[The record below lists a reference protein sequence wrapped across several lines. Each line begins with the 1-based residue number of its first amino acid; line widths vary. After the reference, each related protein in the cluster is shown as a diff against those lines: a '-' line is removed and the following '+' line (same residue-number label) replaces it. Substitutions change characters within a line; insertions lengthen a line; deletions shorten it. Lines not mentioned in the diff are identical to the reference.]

1 MAAQEVDDFL
11 DDELVNQY
19 IVFPPEVIAAIDQVE
34 YLNTLKANNLN
45 VVKASF
51 MIKIYLSYLCR
62 SFLVRIL

>member
-1 MAAQEVDDFL
+1 MAAHEVEDFL

-34 YLNTLKANNLN
+34 YLNRLKADTLN
-45 VVKASF
+45 VAKPSF
-51 MIKIYLSYLCR
+51 MIKYSLSYLYR

>member
-34 YLNTLKANNLN
+34 CLNSLKA
-45 VVKASF
+45 
-51 MIKIYLSYLCR
+51 IP
-62 SFLVRIL
+62 